1 MMKCPSCQYNG
12 TRVLDSRPVD
22 ESKSIRRRRECEAC
36 VFRFTTFEKVE
47 ETPLMVVKKC
57 GTREEFSRDKIR
69 RGLIRAC
76 EKRPVPLKELEQITS
91 YVEKELRNQGISEVK
106 SDSVGEMVMDK
117 LAEVDEVAYVRFA
130 SVYRQ
135 FKDINVFIDELKD
148 LIRFEWRC
156 QCIGK
161 NCSQLIHIWS
171 HLRGCFMIMIGK
183 YLPDYINLLLD
194 LSALAYI

>member
-36 VFRFTTFEKVE
+36 GFRFTTFEKVE
-47 ETPLMVVKKC
+47 ETPLIVVKKG
-57 GTREEFSRDKIR
+57 GTREEFSRDKIL

-106 SDSVGEMVMDK
+106 SDNVGEMVMDK
-117 LAEVDEVAYVRFA
+117 LAEIDEVAYVRFA

-148 LIRFEWRC
+148 LINKER
-156 QCIGK
+156 K
-161 NCSQLIHIWS
+161 
-171 HLRGCFMIMIGK
+171 
-183 YLPDYINLLLD
+183 
-194 LSALAYI
+194 